1 MSKRKVALWIAD
13 ELDKRF
19 GNVDSR
25 ADDPVET
32 LVRTILSQNTN
43 DGNRDRAY
51 SFLLERFGTLEA
63 VGRADEEEI
72 AEAIRTGGLHHGKA
86 RSIKESLRRII
97 EERGKLDLS
106 FLSDLEAEEAL
117 NWLLSIPGVGKKTA
131 GIVLLFSLD
140 KPYFP
145 VDTHIRRVLSRIG
158 LIEKG
163 KDPHRVM
170 NGVLPKDPDLM
181 RGLHLHLIRLG
192 RTVCRPRRPD
202 CPACPLSSGCPVIPD
217 KGERR

>member
-1 MSKRKVALWIAD
+1 MLTAERMIRWRPSFGRSSPRTRTTEIAIALTVFSSNASERSKRW
-13 ELDKRF
+13 EGPTRKRLQRRS
-19 GNVDSR
+19 GPAGSI
-25 ADDPVET
+25 T
-32 LVRTILSQNTN
+32 
-43 DGNRDRAY
+43 
-51 SFLLERFGTLEA
+51 ER
-63 VGRADEEEI
+63 
-72 AEAIRTGGLHHGKA
+72 HA
-86 RSIKESLRRII
+86 RSRRAS
-97 EERGKLDLS
+97 GGS
-106 FLSDLEAEEAL
+106 
-117 NWLLSIPGVGKKTA
+117 GKKTA